1 MKKMSGLSWFKS
13 TICAAAIALY
23 VCCPVS
29 AESTPEERFPIN
41 GDIDINVAETPTSV
55 NRAKAV
61 SKTVPAEIK
70 TQVKADL
77 RELYNA
83 YRDKN
88 VDKVLQVLHECIESS
103 ALEYAGRHKED
114 PEAADKIRDAYK
126 AFHEDIFNHKDY
138 VLDPFTLE
146 FCTYQTLENGNIEVS
161 SAVPVISSKSM
172 DFKEETPDQIH
183 YMTVSLRLGRF
194 VYAHKDNGWHIVE
207 MDLF

>member
-1 MKKMSGLSWFKS
+1 MKRMSGSYWFKRAV
-13 TICAAAIALY
+13 CAAAIFLY
-23 VCCPVS
+23 IGCPVS
-29 AESTPEERFPIN
+29 AEPTAEELFPIN
-41 GDIDINVAETPTSV
+41 GDIDVHVVETPSSV

-61 SKTVPAEIK
+61 SQAVPAEVK
-70 TQVKADL
+70 TEIKADL
-77 RELYNA
+77 RELYSA

-88 VDKVLQVLHECIESS
+88 VDKVMEVLHECIESS
-103 ALEYAGRHKED
+103 ALEYASRHKED

-146 FCTYQTLENGNIEVS
+146 FCTYQTLANGNVEVA

-172 DFKEETPDQIH
+172 DFKEETPDQTH
-183 YMTVSLRLGRF
+183 YMTISLRLGRF
-194 VYAHKDNGWHIVE
+194 VYARGDKGWHIVE